1 MARYNKIF
9 AALDGGETQEA
20 VVRRA
25 LSIAHD
31 NNSQVLFGYV
41 IDVTRFATAGVGEED
56 MEETN
61 KRLLHEKLE
70 RYLIR
75 SEKDECIPSVELR
88 VKSGSVDEVL
98 LHEFIKSFEPD
109 LVICGVR
116 GLSDF
121 KYALVGSVST
131 NLVRHANCDVLVV
144 RPEAIED
151 VDLSEYE

>member
-31 NNSQVLFGYV
+31 NNSRVLFGYV

-56 MEETN
+56 LEETS
-61 KRLLHEKLE
+61 KRLLREKLE
-70 RYLIR
+70 RYLAR
-75 SEKDECIPSVELR
+75 SEKDECIPSVELQ

-98 LHEFIKSFEPD
+98 IHEFIKSFEPD